1 MSDGTEHSITADFDV
16 SSWEPTPYVVEGT
29 NSELSTVRAV
39 KIFEGA
45 ISGTSVADLLLA
57 GNAAGAGY
65 VGSEVFAG
73 SVEGREGTMVI
84 QHWGLAEGE
93 ATASSGH
100 IIPGS
105 GTGGLAGISGKAIF
119 TQAEDG
125 QHRLELRVTFPGAPA
140 PAHGQHDAGFE
151 GTAESGSAAESR

>member
-1 MSDGTEHSITADFDV
+1 MGDGTEHSITADFEV
-16 SSWEPTPYVVEGT
+16 SSWEPTPYAVEGT

-39 KIFEGA
+39 KIFEGP
-45 ISGTSVADLLLA
+45 ISGTSVSDLLLA
-57 GNAAGAGY
+57 GNATGAGY

-73 SVEGREGTMVI
+73 SVKGREGTMVI

-119 TQAEDG
+119 SQTEDG
-125 QHRLELRVTFPGAPA
+125 QHRLELRVSFPMPPA
-140 PAHGQHDAGFE
+140 EQDMPPAGHSVDGHAADA
-151 GTAESGSAAESR
+151 R

>member
-16 SSWEPTPYVVEGT
+16 STWEPTPYVVEGT

-39 KIFEGA
+39 KIFEGS

-73 SVEGREGTMVI
+73 SVEGREGTMVMFKAKVPF
-84 QHWGLAEGE
+84 LVLSCCA
-93 ATASSGH
+93 AS
-100 IIPGS
+100 
-105 GTGGLAGISGKAIF
+105 
-119 TQAEDG
+119 
-125 QHRLELRVTFPGAPA
+125 
-140 PAHGQHDAGFE
+140 
-151 GTAESGSAAESR
+151 TAEKSRSRAL

>member
-1 MSDGTEHSITADFDV
+1 MSDATEHSIIADFDV

-39 KIFEGA
+39 KIFEGS

-73 SVEGREGTMVI
+73 SVEDREGTMVI

-105 GTGGLAGISGKAIF
+105 GTGGLAGISGKAIYP
-119 TQAEDG
+119 QAEDG
-125 QHRLELRVTFPGAPA
+125 QHRLELRVTFPAA
-140 PAHGQHDAGFE
+140 AAGHSE
-151 GTAESGSAAESR
+151 TGAESNGSAGADSAAEAR

>member
-39 KIFEGA
+39 KIFEGS

-105 GTGGLAGISGKAIF
+105 GTGALAGISGKAIF

-125 QHRLELRVTFPGAPA
+125 QHRLELRVTFPAPA
-140 PAHGQHDAGFE
+140 SAPNDPEGGGDAAAPAAPGY
-151 GTAESGSAAESR
+151 

>member
-39 KIFEGA
+39 KIFEGS

-57 GNAAGAGY
+57 GNMAGAGY

-73 SVEGREGTMVI
+73 TVEGREGTMVI

-105 GTGGLAGISGKAIF
+105 GTGGLAGISGKALF

-125 QHRLELRVTFPGAPA
+125 QHRLELRVTFPQPA
-140 PAHGQHDAGFE
+140 GTEP
-151 GTAESGSAAESR
+151 GTAGNGFDGPAGADSPAEAR